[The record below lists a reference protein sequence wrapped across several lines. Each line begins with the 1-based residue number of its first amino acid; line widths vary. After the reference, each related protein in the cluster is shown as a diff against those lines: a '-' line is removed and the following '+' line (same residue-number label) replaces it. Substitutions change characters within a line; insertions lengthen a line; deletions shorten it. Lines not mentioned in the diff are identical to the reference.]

1 LKALESKHAAPDWKS
16 NPREAK
22 IYEELKQIV
31 QLKPDYLKEG
41 SIIVEALWGIAENDA
56 FTMAAIDSGNE
67 VRIASKA
74 KVPSL
79 IAEKDLWSTDYG
91 MSVLGHEL
99 VTLLSSGYKV
109 VDHSYSDFGMVLH
122 NAMSSRR
129 LSILLLP
136 SRPRT
141 PVQRP
146 ARCE

>member
-1 LKALESKHAAPDWKS
+1 M
-16 NPREAK
+16 K

-79 IAEKDLWSTDYG
+79 VAEKDLWSTDYG

-99 VTLLSSGYKV
+99 VRIVALV
-109 VDHSYSDFGMVLH
+109 EQV
-122 NAMSSRR
+122 
-129 LSILLLP
+129 
-136 SRPRT
+136 
-141 PVQRP
+141 P
-146 ARCE
+146 AGVFERDARALE